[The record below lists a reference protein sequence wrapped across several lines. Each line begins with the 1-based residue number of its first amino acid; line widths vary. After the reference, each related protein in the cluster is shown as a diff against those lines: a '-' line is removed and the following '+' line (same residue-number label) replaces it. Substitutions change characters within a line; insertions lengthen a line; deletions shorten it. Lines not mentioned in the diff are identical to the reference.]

1 MQAKSYL
8 PAASACICSR
18 AGDIVVIKMSVTAKK
33 IANLKKEHIPDR
45 VVYIAEY
52 PLTLE
57 EFYELFGEDD
67 NVELIDGVVIP
78 KIAAQDPHE
87 DLFRFL
93 FVLLALYVEEHDLGI
108 VRGSRTLV
116 PITHHKGRLP
126 DILFVRKERED
137 IVGQKGL
144 TGAPDL
150 AIEIISP
157 GDTEMEIMQLQA
169 DYEQIGTK
177 EFWIIDQPR
186 KQVRASLLD
195 KATNI
200 FVPIKLDGN
209 ILHSEVITGFWLN
222 IVRFWRNSVNRPSL

>member
-1 MQAKSYL
+1 MEREVYS
-8 PAASACICSR
+8 
-18 AGDIVVIKMSVTAKK
+18 VVIKMPDVTQV
-33 IANLKKEHIPDR
+33 ITNLKVEHIPDK
-45 VVYIAEY
+45 VVYVSEH

-78 KIAAQDPHE
+78 KMAVQDHHE

-93 FVLLALYVEEHDLGI
+93 FIFLALYVEKHGLGI

-116 PITHHKGRLP
+116 PITSYRGRLP

-144 TGAPDL
+144 TDAPDL

-157 GDTEMEIMQLQA
+157 GDTEMDIMQLQT
-169 DYEQIGTK
+169 DYEQIGTR

-186 KQVRASLLD
+186 KQVRAFSLD
-195 KATNI
+195 KVKNV

-209 ILHSEVITGFWLN
+209 ILHSEVITGFWLK
-222 IVRFWRNSVNRPSL
+222 IDWFWQKLLPSVSDILKKIGVL

>member
-1 MQAKSYL
+1 
-8 PAASACICSR
+8 
-18 AGDIVVIKMSVTAKK
+18 MSVIAKG
-33 IANLKKEHIPDR
+33 ITNLKIEHIPDR
-45 VVYIAEY
+45 VVYIAEH
-52 PLTLE
+52 PITLE

-78 KIAAQDPHE
+78 RMAAQDPHE

-93 FVLLALYVEEHDLGI
+93 FIFLALYVEEHGLGI

-116 PITHHKGRLP
+116 PITSHRGRLP

-144 TGAPDL
+144 TDAPDL

-157 GDTEMEIMQLQA
+157 GDTEMDIMQLQT

-177 EFWIIDQPR
+177 EFWVIDQPR
-186 KQVRASLLD
+186 KQVRAFFLD
-195 KATNI
+195 NVTSMFI
-200 FVPIKLDGN
+200 PIELEEN
-209 ILHSEVITGFWLN
+209 ILRSEVVTEFWLK
-222 IVRFWRNSVNRPSL
+222 IDWLWQKPLPSVSDVLKKVGIL

>member
-1 MQAKSYL
+1 MEREVY
-8 PAASACICSR
+8 R
-18 AGDIVVIKMSVTAKK
+18 MVIEMSDTTQVIT
-33 IANLKKEHIPDR
+33 NLKVEHIPDR
-45 VVYIAEY
+45 VVYIAEH

-78 KIAAQDPHE
+78 KMAAQDPHE

-93 FVLLALYVEEHDLGI
+93 FIFLALYVEERGLGI

-116 PITHHKGRLP
+116 PITPYRGRLP

-144 TGAPDL
+144 TDAPDL

-157 GDTEMEIMQLQA
+157 GDTEMDIMQLQT

-186 KQVRASLLD
+186 KQVRAFSLD
-195 KATNI
+195 KVKNV
-200 FVPIKLDGN
+200 FVPIELGRN
-209 ILHSEVITGFWLN
+209 ILHSEVITGFWLK
-222 IVRFWRNSVNRPSL
+222 IDWFWQKPLLSVSDILKKVGVL

>member
-1 MQAKSYL
+1 MEREVYS
-8 PAASACICSR
+8 
-18 AGDIVVIKMSVTAKK
+18 VVIKMPDVTQV
-33 IANLKKEHIPDR
+33 ITNLKVEHIPDK
-45 VVYIAEY
+45 VVYVSEH

-78 KIAAQDPHE
+78 KMAVQDHHE

-93 FVLLALYVEEHDLGI
+93 FIFLALYVEKHGLGI

-116 PITHHKGRLP
+116 PITSYRGRLP

-144 TGAPDL
+144 TDAPDL

-157 GDTEMEIMQLQA
+157 GDTEMDIMQLQT
-169 DYEQIGTK
+169 DYEQIGTR

-186 KQVRASLLD
+186 KQVRAFSLD
-195 KATNI
+195 KVKNV

-209 ILHSEVITGFWLN
+209 ILHSEVITGFWLK
-222 IVRFWRNSVNRPSL
+222 IDWFWQKPLPSVSDILKKVGVL

>member
-1 MQAKSYL
+1 MPVATQG
-8 PAASACICSR
+8 I
-18 AGDIVVIKMSVTAKK
+18 T
-33 IANLKKEHIPDR
+33 NLKIEHIPNR
-45 VVYIAEY
+45 VVYIAEH

-78 KIAAQDPHE
+78 RMAAQDPHE

-93 FVLLALYVEEHDLGI
+93 FIFLALYVEEHGLGI

-116 PITHHKGRLP
+116 PITLHRGRLP
-126 DILFVRKERED
+126 DILFVRRERED

-144 TGAPDL
+144 TDAPDL

-157 GDTEMEIMQLQA
+157 GDTEMDIIQLQT

-186 KQVRASLLD
+186 KQIRAFFLD
-195 KATNI
+195 KVKNK
-200 FVPIKLDGN
+200 FVPIKIDEN
-209 ILHSEVITGFWLN
+209 ILRSEVVTGFWLEIN
-222 IVRFWRNSVNRPSL
+222 WLWQMPLPSVSDVLKKVGVL

>member
-1 MQAKSYL
+1 MS
-8 PAASACICSR
+8 AATQ
-18 AGDIVVIKMSVTAKK
+18 VIT
-33 IANLKKEHIPDR
+33 NLKVEHIPDR
-45 VVYIAEY
+45 VVYIAEH
-52 PLTLE
+52 PLTIE

-78 KIAAQDPHE
+78 KMAAQDPHE

-93 FVLLALYVEEHDLGI
+93 FIFLALYIEEHGLGM
-108 VRGSRTLV
+108 VRGSRTFV
-116 PITHHKGRLP
+116 PITPYKGRLP

-144 TGAPDL
+144 TSAPDL

-157 GDTEMEIMQLQA
+157 GDTEMDIMQLQS

-186 KQVRASLLD
+186 KQVRAFLLD
-195 KATNI
+195 KVKNV
-200 FVPIKLDGN
+200 FVPIKLDEN
-209 ILHSEVITGFWLN
+209 ILRSEVVTGFWLESN
-222 IVRFWRNSVNRPSL
+222 WLWQRPLPPVSDVLKKVGVL

>member
-1 MQAKSYL
+1 
-8 PAASACICSR
+8 
-18 AGDIVVIKMSVTAKK
+18 MSVIAKG
-33 IANLKKEHIPDR
+33 ITNLKIEHIPDR
-45 VVYIAEY
+45 VVYIAEH
-52 PLTLE
+52 PITLE

-78 KIAAQDPHE
+78 RMAAQDPHE

-93 FVLLALYVEEHDLGI
+93 FIFLALYVEEHGLGI

-116 PITHHKGRLP
+116 PITSHRGRLP

-144 TGAPDL
+144 TDAPDL

-157 GDTEMEIMQLQA
+157 GDTEMDIMQLQT

-186 KQVRASLLD
+186 KQVRAFFLD
-195 KATNI
+195 NVTSMFI
-200 FVPIKLDGN
+200 PIELEEN
-209 ILHSEVITGFWLN
+209 ILRSEVVTEFWLK
-222 IVRFWRNSVNRPSL
+222 IDWLWQKPLPSVSDVLKKVGIL